1 MTSVGDIATY
11 PWYTV
16 LPTVY
21 VSMPPCALT
30 AATSEAK
37 AVVNFMMQMHSQDSV
52 INKKWRC

>member
-1 MTSVGDIATY
+1 MISISDAVTY

-30 AATSEAK
+30 AAISEAK
-37 AVVNFMMQMHSQDSV
+37 AVVNFMMQMYSQDPVSN
-52 INKKWRC
+52 NK